1 MWNFGLT
8 PEKDRELE
16 ENYVA
21 HEKGCA
27 GHVMLVALGSCE
39 QYFCELG
46 RGMRR
51 LLCDG
56 ANWSIHFKPEID
68 QSTKGWTFKC
78 VEAIG
83 AYQREIS

>member
-1 MWNFGLT
+1 MQHFGLT
-8 PEKDRELE
+8 PGKDRQLE

-21 HEKGCA
+21 YKKGCA

-46 RGMRR
+46 RGMHR

-56 ANWSIHFKPEID
+56 AN
-68 QSTKGWTFKC
+68 
-78 VEAIG
+78 
-83 AYQREIS
+83 